1 MSTVQPGGSSTPTID
16 QSEDARQG
24 KSAGNGSSAFGM
36 LSEDELAQFQ
46 DGLTQEE
53 VDRRRARG
61 ESNEVDDS
69 TSRPVSAILRSN
81 LFTIFNGILFV
92 CVAAVLALGD
102 WRDAV
107 FGFVLVFN
115 LAIGVFSE
123 LRSKKAL
130 DSLAVLQAPTSE
142 ALRDG
147 TWVEV
152 DNAHLVTHDVIR
164 LKLGDQIPADGQA
177 LEVKG
182 LEIDESA
189 LTGESRS
196 VRKNRADAMM
206 SGTAVV
212 AGTGKMLVEVIGA
225 DAWAQ
230 KITAEARKFS
240 KVHSEIQDSINRI
253 LKWITIVLPWIIALL
268 LWSQMRAG
276 DNSWRTAIIFTVAG
290 VVGMIPQGL
299 VLLTSMNFGLA
310 AAILARRG
318 VLIQELPAVEVLARV
333 DVLCLDKTGTLTTGD
348 IRGREIIPNPGRS
361 AQTLT
366 LPEGNCSFDAASR
379 AILAAMVADEANA
392 TAVAVAQLVPDRALP
407 FTDSAHLTP
416 FSSVRKWSAL
426 EFTDGAKAEGGADS
440 GDASV
445 ADAQP
450 LPKTWV
456 MGAPEI
462 LLANAAGDTAWAKDA
477 VAQAGDAGRRS
488 VCLSFSMEALVE
500 DVLPQDLTPALVA
513 ILEED
518 VRPDAKETLDY
529 FRQQGVTIKVIS
541 GDAPKTVT
549 SIASDLGLQHEGG
562 SDLVAL
568 DARTLSEVGTP
579 EFEAAAL
586 ETDVFGRVT
595 PEQKRGLVHA
605 LQHAGHTVA
614 MTGDGVNDALA
625 LKDADLGIAMGNA
638 APATKAVSR
647 LVLVNGKFSDL
658 PGVVAEGRRIIANME
673 RVSALF
679 LSKTT
684 YAMLLAVV
692 VAIFG
697 WSYPFLPRQLTYIG
711 TFTIGTPAFFLALG
725 PNGRRYRPGFLKRT
739 LLVAVPTGAI
749 LAVAALT
756 SYVILGQGSELG
768 QTAATISLMI
778 GAMAL
783 LVILAR
789 PWNWRRITLVV
800 LMISGAI
807 VGMLV
812 PVVRDFFALAPPTGH
827 GWRTILLAGGVA
839 GILIVS
845 SYLITSRWR
854 DTEK

>member
-1 MSTVQPGGSSTPTID
+1 MSAGKTVHSSTQTVD
-16 QSEDARQG
+16 QTEDSHQG
-24 KSAGNGSSAFGM
+24 RGAGNGSSTHKM
-36 LSEDELAQFQ
+36 LSEDELSQFR

-81 LFTIFNGILFV
+81 FFTIFNGILFV

-107 FGFVLVFN
+107 FGFVLVLN
-115 LAIGVFSE
+115 LAIGVLSE

-152 DNAHLVTHDVIR
+152 NNERLVTHDVIR
-164 LKLGDQIPADGQA
+164 VKLGDQIPADGQA

-196 VRKNRADAMM
+196 VRKSPGDALM

-212 AGTGKMLVEVIGA
+212 AGSGRMLVEVIGA
-225 DAWAQ
+225 EAWAQ
-230 KITAEARKFS
+230 KITSEARKFS

-253 LKWITIVLPWIIALL
+253 LKWITVVLPWIVALL

-333 DVLCLDKTGTLTTGD
+333 DILCLDKTGTLTTGD
-348 IRGREIIPNPGRS
+348 IRGREVIPNPARS
-361 AQTLT
+361 SQTLT
-366 LPEGNCSFDAASR
+366 FPGGSATFDAACR
-379 AILAAMVADEANA
+379 AVLAAMVADQANA
-392 TAVAVAQLVPDRALP
+392 TAVAVAQLVPDRAMP

-416 FSSVRKWSAL
+416 FSSARKWSAL
-426 EFTDGAKAEGGADS
+426 EFTGGPKSEGGTDADGATVTDT
-440 GDASV
+440 
-445 ADAQP
+445 QP
-450 LPKTWV
+450 LPQTWV

-462 LLANAAGDTAWAKDA
+462 LLANAADDDAWAKEA
-477 VAQAGDAGRRS
+477 VAQASGAGRRS
-488 VCLSFSMEALVE
+488 VCLSFTTEALVE
-500 DVLPQDLTPALVA
+500 DVLPKNLTPALVA

-529 FRQQGVTIKVIS
+529 FRQQGVAIKVIS

-549 SIASDLGLQHEGG
+549 SIASDLGLKHEDGT
-562 SDLVAL
+562 DLVAL

-579 EFEAAAL
+579 EFESAAL
-586 ETDVFGRVT
+586 ATDVFGRVT

>member
-450 LPKTWV
+450 LLKTWV

-500 DVLPQDLTPALVA
+500 DALPQDLTPALVA

-549 SIASDLGLQHEGG
+549 SIASDFGLQHEGG

-684 YAMLLAVV
+684 YVMFLAVV

-697 WSYPFLPRQLTYIG
+697 
-711 TFTIGTPAFFLALG
+711 
-725 PNGRRYRPGFLKRT
+725 
-739 LLVAVPTGAI
+739 
-749 LAVAALT
+749 
-756 SYVILGQGSELG
+756 
-768 QTAATISLMI
+768 
-778 GAMAL
+778 
-783 LVILAR
+783 
-789 PWNWRRITLVV
+789 
-800 LMISGAI
+800 
-807 VGMLV
+807 
-812 PVVRDFFALAPPTGH
+812 
-827 GWRTILLAGGVA
+827 
-839 GILIVS
+839 
-845 SYLITSRWR
+845 
-854 DTEK
+854 